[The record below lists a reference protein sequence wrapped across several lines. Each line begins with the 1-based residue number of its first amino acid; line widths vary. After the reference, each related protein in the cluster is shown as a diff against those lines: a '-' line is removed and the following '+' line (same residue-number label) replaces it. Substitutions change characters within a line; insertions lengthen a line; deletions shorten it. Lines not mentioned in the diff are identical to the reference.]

1 MQDLKHHQL
10 IWSGVVCLGS
20 STFEELQNSV
30 ISPDYVT
37 LCIGRQGMAVF
48 NINFKQYALRKDD
61 LFVLYEDT
69 FVMLQKRSRNFIVD
83 YIHIDKAFATDI
95 AFVLPNS
102 LFAFFNFQPR
112 LSMTS
117 AQARLFSH
125 WYALFRYYLQERTE
139 HRKLQLRQH
148 LQNFFLEIA
157 NQVDHSGAIF
167 KEERSRK
174 AKLCWQFWA
183 LITQH
188 CKQQRDVKFY
198 AKQLVITPFY
208 LSQIVKDFFNDPPK
222 ALIDRQ
228 VVLEIKAQLE
238 RGILSIQGIADELNF
253 EDTSYLCRY
262 FKRHTGMT
270 LSEFRKRKRGT

>member
-1 MQDLKHHQL
+1 M
-10 IWSGVVCLGS
+10 
-20 STFEELQNSV
+20 
-30 ISPDYVT
+30 
-37 LCIGRQGMAVF
+37 
-48 NINFKQYALRKDD
+48 
-61 LFVLYEDT
+61 
-69 FVMLQKRSRNFIVD
+69 
-83 YIHIDKAFATDI
+83 
-95 AFVLPNS
+95 
-102 LFAFFNFQPR
+102 
-112 LSMTS
+112 
-117 AQARLFSH
+117 
-125 WYALFRYYLQERTE
+125 
-139 HRKLQLRQH
+139 
-148 LQNFFLEIA
+148 EIA

-198 AKQLVITPFY
+198 AKQLAITPFY